1 MANAERHVS
10 QLELTEQLYAQDFER
25 DSNSVEVLIGRL
37 RKKFGKQV
45 ITTRRGYGYRIDKA

>member
-1 MANAERHVS
+1 
-10 QLELTEQLYAQDFER
+10 
-25 DSNSVEVLIGRL
+25 VEVLIGRL